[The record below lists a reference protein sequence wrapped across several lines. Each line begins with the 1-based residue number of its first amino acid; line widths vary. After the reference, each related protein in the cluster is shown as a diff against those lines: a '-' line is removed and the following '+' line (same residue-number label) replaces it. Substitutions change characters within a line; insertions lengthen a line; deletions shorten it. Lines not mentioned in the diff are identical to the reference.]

1 MSEEIIDVEAQ
12 IRVALL
18 HNIRRP
24 LLSLQLGFQP
34 FSLIHPLGITSV
46 KADSLHIQFFSIV
59 HDIICRNIRH
69 EIGKR
74 GNRQIDIIFI
84 CMNRDPVSAEIKAD
98 RNRLPLKRNVC
109 DPDKAGRRILPSHR
123 FGFQRQGKIEKA
135 VPVTDSYASGFR
147 VENQLFPNPVFQ
159 HSRAVLFFLPC
170 QRLLIQIIGICSDPQ
185 IRNILRLLI
194 ETQIQFSVLL
204 SVVNDPDCL
213 LRIRRIVRGGLFR
226 VCTDAG
232 NDHAKSHQCSD
243 SLFQLD
249 SPFSDKNSCYHF
261 TL

>member
-24 LLSLQLGFQP
+24 LLSLQFGFHP
-34 FSLIHPLGITSV
+34 FSLIQPLRGGAV
-46 KADSLHIQFFSIV
+46 KTDSLHIQLFSIEYHMICRDIR
-59 HDIICRNIRH
+59 HDI
-69 EIGKR
+69 GKG
-74 GNRQIDIIFI
+74 GNRQIDIVFI

-109 DPDKAGRRILPSHR
+109 DPDKAGRRILPSLR

-185 IRNILRLLI
+185 IRNIRRLLI
-194 ETQIQFSVLL
+194 ETQSKFSFLL

-213 LRIRRIVRGGLFR
+213 LRIRCIVRGRLFR

-249 SPFSDKNSCYHF
+249 SPFSDKSNCYHF